1 MKRILYSNW
10 LPEQARRAHFAHS
23 GLSTLIPRKKKIAW
37 RGLEKFVIFEPAM
50 QWKKAA
56 ADSQSKEKRNDSRGF
71 IVLQTQLTF
80 PPGFHNDQVILD
92 S

>member
-1 MKRILYSNW
+1 
-10 LPEQARRAHFAHS
+10 
-23 GLSTLIPRKKKIAW
+23 
-37 RGLEKFVIFEPAM
+37 M

-80 PPGFHNDQVILD
+80 PPGFHNDQVIFD